1 MKLIIKEYLA
11 SLRERKELDALL
23 PDLLSQMGL
32 EVFSK
37 PGIGNRQYGVDIAAF
52 GSIDEQPEKVYL
64 FSVKA
69 GNLGRKDWN
78 SGSLQ
83 DLQPSLDEIITVY
96 ISTHLPIEYRSK
108 PIEICICFGGDLK
121 EEVRLNIS
129 QYENAKKTDDLTF
142 SEWGGERLSLLI
154 EKHLLTEELMP
165 EKFRHSLRKSLA
177 LLDEPDASYK
187 YFAQLVE
194 LLTGA
199 ESGKDADK
207 ITTIRQLN
215 ICLWILF
222 AWCREANNL
231 EAAYLS
237 SEFTLLHAW
246 ELSKPFLGKESKASE
261 AIRGTLYAVQNVY
274 QLVSTQYLANKILP
288 HADKLHALSNAVHP
302 SCEVDVNLKLFEVLG
317 RVAMGGI
324 WSLWTMQSIPVENS
338 DSRQAIQNEMEY
350 YFAAIKQLISN
361 NPVLFSPYKDDQA
374 IDISLATFLLALDHR
389 NHKDIHA
396 WLSQLITRVRFNFNI
411 HGTYPCNL
419 DSYHELIEHPID
431 QSDSYREEV
440 TAGSILYPII
450 AVFSALLGF
459 DDIYNEIQDFKDK
472 SLKHCNFQYWYPDET
487 SEELLYTNHSEH
499 GATLSD
505 VFIHKTKDEFLEQ
518 VFKECHENSHFN
530 EISAVKFGVW
540 PIVFLACR
548 HHRIPIPIH
557 FLENMNISKTTR

>member
-52 GSIDEQPEKVYL
+52 GSIDEQSEKVYL

-154 EKHLLTEELMP
+154 EKYLLTEELMP
-165 EKFRHSLRKSLA
+165 EKFRHFLRKSLA

-187 YFAQLVE
+187 YFTQLVE
-194 LLTGA
+194 LLTCVK
-199 ESGKDADK
+199 SGKDADK
-207 ITTIRQLN
+207 ITAIRQLN

-246 ELSKPFLGKESKASE
+246 ELSKPFLGKEGKASE

-288 HADKLHALSNAVHP
+288 HTDKLHGLSNAVHP
-302 SCEVDVNLKLFEVLG
+302 SCEVDVNLKLFDVLG
-317 RVAMGGI
+317 RIAMGGI
-324 WSLWTMQSIPVENS
+324 WALWIMRSIPVENS
-338 DSRQAIQNEMEY
+338 DSRQAIQNEIEH
-350 YFAAIKQLISN
+350 YFVAIKQLISN
-361 NPVLFSPYKDDQA
+361 NPILFSPYKDDQA
-374 IDISLATFLLALDHR
+374 IDITLATFLLALDHR
-389 NHKDIHA
+389 NHKDIHD
-396 WLSQLITRVRFNFNI
+396 WLSQLITRARFNFNI

-419 DSYHELIEHPID
+419 YSYHELIEHPID
-431 QSDSYREEV
+431 RSDSYREEV

-450 AVFSALLGF
+450 AAFSALLGF
-459 DDIYNEIQDFKDK
+459 DDIYNEIQDFKNK
-472 SLKHCNFQYWYPDET
+472 SLKHCNFQLWYPDET
-487 SEELLYTNHSEH
+487 SEELFYTNGSEH

-548 HHRIPIPIH
+548 HYRMPIPIH
-557 FLENMNISKTTR
+557 FLENLNISKTTW